1 MSARLVKNLI
11 NRIRNTEISQNNEFD
26 EKRSAQQWRAC
37 LRALFESDSGSDR
50 PEIATWLG
58 QLIDDFHHIGPDRPL
73 PPRSECLGFPPRHV
87 RAAERCFLLTY

>member
-37 LRALFESDSGSDR
+37 LRALYLRDRAPIGPRSPPGSDN
-50 PEIATWLG
+50 
-58 QLIDDFHHIGPDRPL
+58 
-73 PPRSECLGFPPRHV
+73 
-87 RAAERCFLLTY
+87 

>member
-37 LRALFESDSGSDR
+37 LRALFER
-50 PEIATWLG
+50 
-58 QLIDDFHHIGPDRPL
+58 
-73 PPRSECLGFPPRHV
+73 
-87 RAAERCFLLTY
+87 